1 MKPEILSPAGNM
13 EKLKSAFLWGADAV
27 YLAGQRF
34 GMRAAAGNFDISSM
48 KEAVSYAHA
57 LNKKVYVTVNVMA
70 RQYEFSDLQAY
81 LYELSDVGADAL
93 IVGDLGVLCMAKEIL
108 PNTPIHIS
116 TQASSVNAKSIDA
129 WHKLG
134 ASRVV
139 LAREL
144 TLSEIKEI
152 KRNIS
157 AEVELEAFVHG
168 SMCVSYSGR
177 CLLSNYLMDRDGNR
191 GACAQPCRWNYRFL
205 SAQIVE
211 EKRPDS
217 PVYIQ
222 EAEGE
227 TFIMSSK
234 DMCMIE
240 HVDNLIDA
248 GINSFKIEGRMKS
261 AYYCAVTANAYRMA
275 VDDFFAGKPYRKE
288 LMHELESV
296 SHRTYGTGYFYTNSH
311 TDANLSPR
319 TDYVNDKA
327 YLAKVL
333 SYNKETGL
341 TLCEQRNKYV
351 CTDSFEYLTPGQ
363 IGKKIECA
371 ALFDLDMNPIEST
384 PHPYMQFYIR
394 LPLEAKEGD
403 MLRACD

>member
-13 EKLKSAFLWGADAV
+13 EKLKSALLWGADAV

-34 GMRAAAGNFDISSM
+34 GMRAAAGNFSIEEL
-48 KEAVSYAHA
+48 KEAVAFAHNA
-57 LNKKVYVTVNVMA
+57 KKKVYVTVNVMA
-70 RQYEFSDLQAY
+70 REYEFAALREY
-81 LYELSDVGADAL
+81 LYSLSDVAPDAL
-93 IVGDLGVLCMAKEIL
+93 IVGDLGVLCTAREIL
-108 PNTPIHIS
+108 PHIPIHIS

-129 WHKLG
+129 WRRLG

-152 KRNIS
+152 RRNIT

-177 CLLSNYLMDRDGNR
+177 CLLSNYLMNRDGNR

-205 SAQIVE
+205 SAQVIE
-211 EKRPDS
+211 EKRPDT
-217 PVYIQ
+217 PLIME

-240 HVDNLIDA
+240 HIDDLVEA
-248 GINSFKIEGRMKS
+248 GIDSFKIEGRMKS

-275 VDDFFAGKPYRKE
+275 LDGFLAGKPYDPAW
-288 LMHELESV
+288 MHELESV
-296 SHRTYGTGYFYTNSH
+296 THRTYGTGYFYADSH
-311 TDANLSPR
+311 SDANLTDR
-319 TDYVNDKA
+319 TDYFNEKA

-333 SYNKETGL
+333 SYDSRTGL
-341 TLCEQRNKYV
+341 ALCEQRNKYV
-351 CTDSFEYLTPGQ
+351 CGAPFEHLTPGK
-363 IGKKIECA
+363 IGKKTEGE

-394 LPLEAKEGD
+394 LPHGAKEGD
-403 MLRACD
+403 ILRACN